1 MPPETDQG
9 PLPLRTRLLAC
20 LAIAAG
26 FLLLYDLANW
36 LAHQRNT
43 TRCLAFAWELQI
55 PRLTPFVVP
64 YWSID
69 ILLVAAPLATQLH
82 QQLHTLLR
90 RLAFALLLSCSIFLL
105 WPCRCGF
112 PRSIPDDW
120 TAPLFSLLHTFDL
133 PYNQAPSLHV
143 SEAIIIAPVFLARL
157 PQKWKP
163 WAALWLAS
171 GCAATLLTHQHHLA
185 DLASGALTG
194 WLALHLF
201 PQKTADTA

>member
-1 MPPETDQG
+1 
-9 PLPLRTRLLAC
+9 LLAC
-20 LAIAAG
+20 LAIAVG
-26 FLLLYDLANW
+26 FLLLYDATNW
-36 LAHQRNT
+36 LAHHRKT
-43 TRCLAFAWELQI
+43 TRCLAFPWEFHI

-69 ILLVAAPLATQLH
+69 ILLVAAPLATRHH
-82 QQLHTLLR
+82 QQLATLLR

-120 TAPLFSLLHTFDL
+120 TAPLFTLLHSLDL
-133 PYNQAPSLHV
+133 PYNQTPSLHV

-157 PQKWKP
+157 QRPWKS
-163 WAALWLAS
+163 WATLWLAT

-185 DLASGALTG
+185 DLITGALTG
-194 WLALHLF
+194 WLALHCF
-201 PQKTADTA
+201 PQKTEDRA